1 MCMFENILKVI
12 LFQYQRWIFFSIIG
26 TCVLSGA
33 GEMGQRLRALAVLLV
48 HLSSV
53 PSTHIKWLKV
63 PCDL

>member
-1 MCMFENILKVI
+1 MD
-12 LFQYQRWIFFSIIG
+12 FFSIIG